1 MLNDNKLIMKWK
13 DLILNELKNLKKEEI
28 QIV

>member
-13 DLILNELKNLKKEEI
+13 DLILNELRNLKKEEI
-28 QIV
+28 EIV

>member
-13 DLILNELKNLKKEEI
+13 DLILNELKNLKNEEI